1 MAYQEKGVDIM
12 SMIGKLGQENTRVLF
27 RENIFNQPKTSADG
41 AETIFQKLHQAASGE
56 KDESTVI
63 GKAAEVQISEAGRK
77 LLEDDLDPLK
87 KMCQTDFMTEGEKK
101 LQELKD
107 TISAREDYKKQAEKL
122 QERIDTDTSLTF
134 EEKARMQEEAD
145 ALKEKGMSPDD
156 KMHELY
162 GKKHALEEK
171 MESSEY
177 MGEDVLLLQKQIAL
191 IANKIAK
198 AENDIEK
205 EGALKELYTQE
216 IIKERG
222 DIAFAKSR
230 AKDLNATL
238 DMRSSELSMAVR
250 PEEQV
255 AEQGVRNVTHQPR
268 PEDIVQKAIEEGKER
283 TEEGES
289 IAPDKTMTAALDMQT
304 EMQTTSATQNADDTS
319 EELELEKKL
328 KAMSLE
334 DLLER

>member
-1 MAYQEKGVDIM
+1 M
-12 SMIGKLGQENTRVLF
+12 SMIGKLGQESTRVLF

-177 MGEDVLLLQKQIAL
+177 MGGDVLLLQKQIAL
-191 IANKIAK
+191 MANKIAK
-198 AENDIEK
+198 
-205 EGALKELYTQE
+205 
-216 IIKERG
+216 
-222 DIAFAKSR
+222 
-230 AKDLNATL
+230 
-238 DMRSSELSMAVR
+238 V
-250 PEEQV
+250 P
-255 AEQGVRNVTHQPR
+255 
-268 PEDIVQKAIEEGKER
+268 
-283 TEEGES
+283 
-289 IAPDKTMTAALDMQT
+289 
-304 EMQTTSATQNADDTS
+304 
-319 EELELEKKL
+319 
-328 KAMSLE
+328 
-334 DLLER
+334 

>member
-1 MAYQEKGVDIM
+1 M
-12 SMIGKLGQENTRVLF
+12 SMIGKLSIESTRALSQ
-27 RENIFNQPKTSADG
+27 ENIFQQQKASASG
-41 AETIFQKLHQAASGE
+41 AETIFQKLQQAASGE

-87 KMCQTDFMTEGEKK
+87 KMGQTDFMTEGEEK

-107 TISAREDYKKQAEKL
+107 TIAAREDYKKQAEKL

-134 EEKARMQEEAD
+134 EEKARMQKEAD

-162 GKKHALEEK
+162 GKKHALKEK
-171 MESSEY
+171 MESGEY
-177 MGEDVLLLQKQIAL
+177 MGGDILLFQKQIIL
-191 IANKIAK
+191 MENKIAK

-205 EGALKELYTQE
+205 EGALKKLYTQE

-222 DIAFAKSR
+222 DIELAKSR
-230 AKDLNATL
+230 AKDLNVAL
-238 DMRSSELSMAVR
+238 DMRSSELSMEVR
-250 PEEQV
+250 TEEQV

-268 PEDIVQKAIEEGKER
+268 PEDVVQKAIEEGKER
-283 TEEGES
+283 TEKDES
-289 IAPDKTMTAALDMQT
+289 VVPDKGMTSALGVQT
-304 EMQTTSATQNADDTS
+304 ETQTTSIIQNTDDTN

>member
-1 MAYQEKGVDIM
+1 M
-12 SMIGKLGQENTRVLF
+12 SMIGKLGQESTSVLF

-145 ALKEKGMSPDD
+145 ALKEKGMSPDE

-177 MGEDVLLLQKQIAL
+177 MGGDVLLLQKQIAL
-191 IANKIAK
+191 MANKIAK

-230 AKDLNATL
+230 AKDLNAAL

-250 PEEQV
+250 TEEQV

-268 PEDIVQKAIEEGKER
+268 PEDVVQKAI
-283 TEEGES
+283 
-289 IAPDKTMTAALDMQT
+289 
-304 EMQTTSATQNADDTS
+304 
-319 EELELEKKL
+319 
-328 KAMSLE
+328 
-334 DLLER
+334 